1 MLQVSHYSPAERQ
14 QQKERQR
21 ASDADRLR
29 AGAVSKAELRM
40 ENGFLSSLEVLDSSV
55 ICQEVFA

>member
-1 MLQVSHYSPAERQ
+1 MRQVFRYSPAERQ
-14 QQKERQR
+14 QQKEHQR

-29 AGAVSKAELRM
+29 AGSVSQRDLRM
-40 ENGFLSSLEVLDSSV
+40 QNGFLSSLEILDSSV